1 MVLPLAMWAEKDGL
15 LVNRQGRLQALR
27 AAIARPGTAR
37 EDWRVLAEWLG
48 RLGAAPAAAT
58 LAALRRELAAA
69 LELAARDRPECP
81 AGDGI
86 RRAGRRRC
94 AGRGRSLM
102 AFVLETLAKIGFMLA
117 FMLSMLPVLIWA
129 ERKGAAFIQDRTGP
143 NRASVLGL
151 RLGGLVHPIAD
162 VLKLVFKEDVVPAR
176 AHKFLHSLAP
186 FIVMTVALS
195 TFAVIPFG
203 DFLEAGGRRV
213 PLIVA
218 DLNAGILYV
227 FAVASLGTYGIVIGG
242 WAANNKYTFLGA
254 VRSGAQMISYE
265 ISMGLALMGLL
276 LIFSSFSLMD
286 IVRGQGHLLWG
297 FLPMWGVVVQPL
309 GALLF
314 ITAVYAETNR
324 TPFDLPEG
332 DSELVAGY
340 HLEYS
345 SLKFALFFMA
355 EYCNMIVGAALIT
368 TLFFGGWQI
377 PWLPRAR
384 LVAQRGAAADRHPG
398 CHVRGRRLVR
408 LAARAPRPAG
418 TRQVRRCPRPRAG
431 FPGRG
436 VRRRGPRGGGVAGPA
451 PLDDRSGR
459 GLVLRDRGADRGLP
473 GQDDLLRLAVHLGA
487 LDPAAFPL

>member
-1 MVLPLAMWAEKDGL
+1 
-15 LVNRQGRLQALR
+15 
-27 AAIARPGTAR
+27 
-37 EDWRVLAEWLG
+37 
-48 RLGAAPAAAT
+48 
-58 LAALRRELAAA
+58 
-69 LELAARDRPECP
+69 
-81 AGDGI
+81 
-86 RRAGRRRC
+86 
-94 AGRGRSLM
+94 M

-176 AHKFLHSLAP
+176 AHRFLHSLAP

-203 DFLEAGGRRV
+203 DFLAAGGRRV

-276 LIFSSFSLMD
+276 LIFSSFSLME
-286 IVRGQGHLLWG
+286 IVRGQGQLLWG

-377 PWLPRAR
+377 PWLPRPR
-384 LVAQRGAAADRHPG
+384 LEAQAGPLLTASLAATAAAAAWFAFLLARRARRERGKFNDARDREPG
-398 CHVRGRRLVR
+398 L
-408 LAARAPRPAG
+408 LA
-418 TRQVRRCPRPRAG
+418 
-431 FPGRG
+431 G
-436 VRRRGPRGGGVAGPA
+436 VCGGVALAAAASLALRPWTIGPGA
-451 PLDDRSGR
+451 ASLYATVAQTGAFLGKTVFFAWLFIWVRWTLPRFRYDQLMRLGWKVMLPLGLANLAITA
-459 GLVLRDRGADRGLP
+459 LVL
-473 GQDDLLRLAVHLGA
+473 A
-487 LDPAAFPL
+487 LV